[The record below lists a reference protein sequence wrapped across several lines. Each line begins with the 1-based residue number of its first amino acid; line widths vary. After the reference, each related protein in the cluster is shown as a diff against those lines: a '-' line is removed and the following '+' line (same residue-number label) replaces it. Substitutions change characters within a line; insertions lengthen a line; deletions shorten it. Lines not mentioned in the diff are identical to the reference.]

1 MELVPMVPLLEQQ
14 QVVVLECVARDI
26 G

>member
-1 MELVPMVPLLEQQ
+1 MDLVPMVPLLEQQ
-14 QVVVLECVARDI
+14 QIVVLECVARDI